1 MFTTVI
7 WRALMVAGLL
17 SQLSASSASAQTLDY
32 EVFKTKVEPILLAK
46 RPGHA
51 RCVSCHSSGTP
62 LRLEALSPGAT
73 TWNEEQSRKNFEIIK
88 RVAVPATPRARLL
101 MHPLEQQAGGDFF
114 HNGGKHFKSQNDPE
128 WQTLKAWVMGQ
139 TPKSH

>member
-1 MFTTVI
+1 
-7 WRALMVAGLL
+7 MVAGLL

-32 EVFKTKVEPILLAK
+32 EVFKNKVEPILLAK

-62 LRLEALSPGAT
+62 LRLEALSPGAA

-101 MHPLEQQAGGDFF
+101 MHPLEQKAGGDFF
-114 HNGGKHFKSQNDPE
+114 HNGGKHFKSQDDPE